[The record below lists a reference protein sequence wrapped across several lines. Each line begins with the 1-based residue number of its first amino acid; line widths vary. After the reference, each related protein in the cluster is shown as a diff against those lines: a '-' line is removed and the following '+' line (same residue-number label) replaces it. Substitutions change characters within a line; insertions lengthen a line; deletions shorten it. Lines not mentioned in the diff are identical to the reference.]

1 MDRETGSDQEE
12 HAPTEHDNSE
22 EYDNSKECQENTL
35 LNQINQ
41 NNKQIQQLSQIIQQ
55 IDFRSL
61 PGEYHNLSK
70 SKITKPLP
78 CIVCIAYPHPP
89 KKLRKPNTKTKYFN
103 KKHTIDY
110 FVLKAI

>member
-12 HAPTEHDNSE
+12 HAPKEHDNSE

-61 PGEYHNLSK
+61 PGEYHDLST
-70 SKITKPLP
+70 SKIPNP
-78 CIVCIAYPHPP
+78 PSHQQCPPP
-89 KKLRKPNTKTKYFN
+89 KKKMGAGSQIQKRNISTKNTPLIILY
-103 KKHTIDY
+103 
-110 FVLKAI
+110 